1 MERVSEGDRTWLLVD
16 DRRDEEEASEGQRL
30 EEGEPW
36 DIGGEGSTK
45 LVEVWPQG
53 ERSPLEE

>member
-1 MERVSEGDRTWLLVD
+1 MDRVSEGERTWLLVD
-16 DRRDEEEASEGQRL
+16 DRRDEEEVSEGQRL

-45 LVEVWPQG
+45 LVDKRPQG

>member
-1 MERVSEGDRTWLLVD
+1 MGERTWLLVD

-36 DIGGEGSTK
+36 DNGGEGSTK
-45 LVEVWPQG
+45 LVEAWPQG